1 MPVQARL
8 LRVLQ
13 ERCVQPLGSSELYPV
28 DIRLISAT
36 NRSLRDQVQAG
47 LFRQDLYYRISGLSI
62 ELPPLR
68 ERTDKHALI
77 QRIWERHRDAH
88 QRAGFSREVLELFE
102 HHPWPGNLRQLNS
115 VIQVALALADEQP
128 IGTDHLPEDFLLDAQ
143 VNEECPIPVRTQE
156 SATRLHATE
165 DLGQL
170 FQAAGGNISQLAKR
184 LGVSRNTLY
193 KRLREQR
200 IV

>member
-1 MPVQARL
+1 
-8 LRVLQ
+8 
-13 ERCVQPLGSSELYPV
+13 SELYPV

-102 HHPWPGNLRQLNS
+102 
-115 VIQVALALADEQP
+115 
-128 IGTDHLPEDFLLDAQ
+128 
-143 VNEECPIPVRTQE
+143 
-156 SATRLHATE
+156 
-165 DLGQL
+165 
-170 FQAAGGNISQLAKR
+170 
-184 LGVSRNTLY
+184 
-193 KRLREQR
+193 
-200 IV
+200 

>member
-1 MPVQARL
+1 
-8 LRVLQ
+8 
-13 ERCVQPLGSSELYPV
+13 
-28 DIRLISAT
+28 
-36 NRSLRDQVQAG
+36 
-47 LFRQDLYYRISGLSI
+47 
-62 ELPPLR
+62 
-68 ERTDKHALI
+68 
-77 QRIWERHRDAH
+77 
-88 QRAGFSREVLELFE
+88 
-102 HHPWPGNLRQLNS
+102 
-115 VIQVALALADEQP
+115 
-128 IGTDHLPEDFLLDAQ
+128 DHLPEDFLLDAQ